1 MKFKST
7 TAAILACLAFLPA
20 ASIAADGAALYTK
33 HCKKCHAL
41 EAGKNGLGPSL
52 SGIFGKQAGQSDFT
66 KYKALKGSDIVWDDA
81 NMDAWITDP
90 KKFIGKA
97 TTMVVK
103 VKKADE
109 RAAIIEFLKTQ

>member
-1 MKFKST
+1 MKSLRII
-7 TAAILACLAFLPA
+7 AALACVA
-20 ASIAADGAALYTK
+20 AVPFAAQAADGAKLYAK
-33 HCKKCHAL
+33 HCKKCHSM
-41 EAGKNGLGPSL
+41 EAGKQGLGPSL
-52 SGIFGKQAGQSDFT
+52 AGIFGQQAGKQDFG

-81 NMDAWITDP
+81 NMSAWIENP

-109 RAAIIEFLKTQ
+109 RQAIIDFMKAN